1 MAKLIATD
9 TYATKSFFSTCPT
22 PIPMNIIII
31 PRIAWL
37 PDPFWLTNLSTK
49 LELDNDDDDLY
60 AIFYYM

>member
-1 MAKLIATD
+1 M
-9 TYATKSFFSTCPT
+9 
-22 PIPMNIIII
+22 II